1 MKNYLWT
8 YVLQLKELAFHLAD
22 KDKEECEVTI
32 IKKKKKLKIFYKLIK
47 KIILK

>member
-22 KDKEECEVTI
+22 KDKEESEVI
-32 IKKKKKLKIFYKLIK
+32 IKYQYNN
-47 KIILK
+47 IIISR